1 MPDIPGDIFWF
12 AGHTAWNAD
21 PGAIYKKNREDS
33 MHANIGHIHKL
44 LVIAIMIGVTPSA
57 YADVV
62 TDWNAPAG
70 DIVLAAKLAP
80 AMPYRAMAVVQSAV
94 YEAVNAITKRYPSD
108 RINLN
113 LYA

>member
-1 MPDIPGDIFWF
+1 
-12 AGHTAWNAD
+12 
-21 PGAIYKKNREDS
+21 
-33 MHANIGHIHKL
+33 MHENIGHIHKL
-44 LVIAIMIGVTPSA
+44 LVIAMMTGVTPSA